1 MQLRKLVIGGLAMGL
16 AMSAGIAYASI
27 PDSNKTVH
35 GCWKALAATNG
46 THNLTVIDTA
56 RTPTCPSGFN
66 NLNWRTKGQLLYQN
80 SIFFSGP
87 YTEGET
93 VATFSGVPAGL
104 MCVTGTASAFTSTP
118 QSRMVLT
125 FGSSAGAP
133 TVFFFSFANEANSHK
148 ALVESGT
155 NCATVPAGTYSYVGG
170 HAASL
175 ATSDFNDDGSLS
187 VQVFA
192 N

>member
-1 MQLRKLVIGGLAMGL
+1 MQLRKMVIGGLVMGL

-27 PDSNKTVH
+27 PDSNKKVH
-35 GCWKALAATNG
+35 GCWQAQAATNG

-56 RTPTCPSGFN
+56 TTPTCPSGFN
-66 NLNWRTKGQLLYQN
+66 NLNWPTKGQLLYQK
-80 SIFFSGP
+80 SIFFNGP

-93 VATFSGVPAGL
+93 VATFSGVPAGV

-118 QSRMVLT
+118 QSRMVLI
-125 FGSSAGAP
+125 FGSNTAP
-133 TVFFFSFANEANSHK
+133 AVYFFLFANEANSHK

-155 NCATVPAGTYSYVGG
+155 KCATVPAGTYSYVGG
-170 HAASL
+170 NAASL
-175 ATSDFNDDGSLS
+175 ATSDFNDNGSLS